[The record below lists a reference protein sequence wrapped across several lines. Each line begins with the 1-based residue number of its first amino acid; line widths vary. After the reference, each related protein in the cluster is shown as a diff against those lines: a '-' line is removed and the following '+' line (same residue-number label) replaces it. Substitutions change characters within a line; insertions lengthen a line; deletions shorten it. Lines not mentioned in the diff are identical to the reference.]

1 MVGPLDTGRDDY
13 EDIPESFVIRFS
25 LEKSTRLFLLKEV
38 KLSQD
43 RKMIKVLEHFS
54 DILSLF
60 PPLQYFR

>member
-13 EDIPESFVIRFS
+13 EDIPESVVILFS

-38 KLSQD
+38 KLSQA